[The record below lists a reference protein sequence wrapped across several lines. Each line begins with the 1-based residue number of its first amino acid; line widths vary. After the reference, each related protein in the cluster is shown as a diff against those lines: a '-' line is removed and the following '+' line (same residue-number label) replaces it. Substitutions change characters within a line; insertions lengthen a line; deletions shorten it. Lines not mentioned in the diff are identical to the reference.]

1 MSKEEMTLC
10 AEHVEH
16 MLWCQSL
23 AMPCL
28 VEQLADLRFFI
39 EMLGAVLAW
48 GTIQHSPSPL
58 PTKFKYIYRYRYIH
72 PNIQI
77 QIQFSLDKINSA
89 NK

>member
-1 MSKEEMTLC
+1 MNESKEEMTLC

-39 EMLGAVLAW
+39 EMLGAVLA
-48 GTIQHSPSPL
+48 GVQFNL
-58 PTKFKYIYRYRYIH
+58 PH
-72 PNIQI
+72 LP
-77 QIQFSLDKINSA
+77 
-89 NK
+89 

>member
-1 MSKEEMTLC
+1 MNESKEEMTLC

-48 GTIQHSPSPL
+48 GTIQHSPYL
-58 PTKFKYIYRYRYIH
+58 PYLLNSNTFTDTDTY
-72 PNIQI
+72 IQI
-77 QIQFSLDKINSA
+77 YKYKYNFH
-89 NK
+89 

>member
-1 MSKEEMTLC
+1 MTLC

-48 GTIQHSPSPL
+48 ATIQHSPSPL
-58 PTKFKYIYRYRYIH
+58 PTKFKYFYRYRYIH
-72 PNIQI
+72 IYKYNQTLQQNPTIY
-77 QIQFSLDKINSA
+77 DA
-89 NK
+89 